1 MKGHQTYCGE
11 KAAHFLLRH
20 EPITH
25 NQFESLRSQLQH
37 LTPQQLRLLQ
47 GEIKHSL
54 ENESNNLL
62 TDDELNVLSSLFS

>member
-1 MKGHQTYCGE
+1 MKGHQTYRGE

-20 EPITH
+20 ESMTH
-25 NQFESLRSQLQH
+25 NQFESLKSQLQH

-62 TDDELNVLSSLFS
+62 TDDELNVLSSFFS

>member
-1 MKGHQTYCGE
+1 MKEHQTYRGE

-20 EPITH
+20 ESMTH
-25 NQFESLRSQLQH
+25 NQFESLKSQLQH